1 MHCDIYTPLLPFSV
15 KPNPFFQTSPLAT
28 LMALVGLFC
37 AGHLQAAQLLC
48 IYNCN
53 GHVISRELFHRTPS
67 FAGFLVDFRLPSTM
81 I

>member
-37 AGHLQAAQLLC
+37 AGHLQAATAALVFMIAMVMSYPENSFIGLLPLW
-48 IYNCN
+48 
-53 GHVISRELFHRTPS
+53 VFLLIS
-67 FAGFLVDFRLPSTM
+67 GFLLL
-81 I
+81 